1 MTGEEGPAVIE
12 AVLWSVHPIDDYG
25 IYEAA
30 YSALRDFPRAEFGR
44 VAAEVAPAWLA
55 RHADVDRLGI
65 ALLEVA
71 YDDEAQAAFIEASAR
86 WDAAQRTAMTTAIE
100 SWNREEEGW
109 EPVLAALGRVAP
121 TNDFDPI
128 PADWPASWR
137 TAAEAFRSTGAV
149 NRAWADER
157 DLPANFDRVLAL
169 LELGHGARWREVTDF
184 LNPLFLRRRDQ
195 LPAFVRAL
203 AALPEPRRERV
214 LAAVHRSRPDA
225 AERLRQE
232 LAQL

>member
-1 MTGEEGPAVIE
+1 MTHDPAWREELIRLGGSIHQDSEPELSEEEDAAQQAGIRRYHELLDGLTGEEGPAAIE
-12 AVLWSVHPIDDYG
+12 AVLWSLHPIDDYG

-71 YDDEAQAAFIEASAR
+71 YDDEAQAAFIEAAAG
-86 WDAAQRTAMTTAIE
+86 WDAAQRTAMIPAIE

-109 EPVLAALGRVAP
+109 EPVLAALGRIAP

-128 PADWPASWR
+128 PEDCRSPGAPPLKPF
-137 TAAEAFRSTGAV
+137 AAPVRSTTPGRTNATC
-149 NRAWADER
+149 R
-157 DLPANFDRVLAL
+157 PTST
-169 LELGHGARWREVTDF
+169 GCWR
-184 LNPLFLRRRDQ
+184 
-195 LPAFVRAL
+195 
-203 AALPEPRRERV
+203 
-214 LAAVHRSRPDA
+214 
-225 AERLRQE
+225 
-232 LAQL
+232 